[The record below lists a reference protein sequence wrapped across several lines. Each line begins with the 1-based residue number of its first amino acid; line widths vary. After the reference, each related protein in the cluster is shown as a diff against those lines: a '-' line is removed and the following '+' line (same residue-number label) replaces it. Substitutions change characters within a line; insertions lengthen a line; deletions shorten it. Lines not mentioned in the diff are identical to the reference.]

1 MLFRSRASRAELA
14 PAMWASTAERP
25 PPGQIG
31 IIPTIGITQPIHI
44 GGIDPIITRVIQAI
58 GPIHRIGR
66 IPTTTLTATDGNPT
80 AAAAAAYLRAAAA
93 GVALVISDD
102 AGGRTLRSIG
112 QLSRLQRLLD
122 ADVDYVTPHQR
133 TRGRICV
140 SQR

>member
-1 MLFRSRASRAELA
+1 MA
-14 PAMWASTAERP
+14 PQSKRRHQLSQPTCGTERK

-31 IIPTIGITQPIHI
+31 IIPTIGITQTIHI

-66 IPTTTLTATDGNPT
+66 IPTTTLTATDGKPT

-102 AGGRTLRSIG
+102 AGA
-112 QLSRLQRLLD
+112 LLLTFNVAILFAIPLFGD
-122 ADVDYVTPHQR
+122 SPYARD
-133 TRGRICV
+133 
-140 SQR
+140 

>member
-1 MLFRSRASRAELA
+1 MA
-14 PAMWASTAERP
+14 PQSKRRHQLSQPTCGTERK

-58 GPIHRIGR
+58 WPIHRIGR

-80 AAAAAAYLRAAAA
+80 AAAASAYLRSA

-112 QLSRLQRLLD
+112 HLSRLQRLLD
-122 ADVDYVTPHQR
+122 ADVVYVTPHE
-133 TRGRICV
+133 
-140 SQR
+140 

>member
-1 MLFRSRASRAELA
+1 M
-14 PAMWASTAERP
+14 
-25 PPGQIG
+25 
-31 IIPTIGITQPIHI
+31 
-44 GGIDPIITRVIQAI
+44 
-58 GPIHRIGR
+58 
-66 IPTTTLTATDGNPT
+66 LTATDGNPT

>member
-1 MLFRSRASRAELA
+1 MA
-14 PAMWASTAERP
+14 PQSKRRHQLSQPTYGTERK

-31 IIPTIGITQPIHI
+31 IIPTIRITQPIHI
-44 GGIDPIITRVIQAI
+44 GGIDPIITGVIQAL
-58 GPIHRIGR
+58 GLIHRIGR
-66 IPTTTLTATDGNPT
+66 IPTTTLTATGGKPT
-80 AAAAAAYLRAAAA
+80 AAAAYLRAAAA

-133 TRGRICV
+133 TRGRIWV

>member
-1 MLFRSRASRAELA
+1 MA
-14 PAMWASTAERP
+14 PQSKRRHQLSQPTRGTERK

-66 IPTTTLTATDGNPT
+66 IPTTTLTATDGKPT

-102 AGGRTLRSIG
+102 AGA
-112 QLSRLQRLLD
+112 LLLTFNVAILFAIPLFGD
-122 ADVDYVTPHQR
+122 NPYARD
-133 TRGRICV
+133 
-140 SQR
+140 